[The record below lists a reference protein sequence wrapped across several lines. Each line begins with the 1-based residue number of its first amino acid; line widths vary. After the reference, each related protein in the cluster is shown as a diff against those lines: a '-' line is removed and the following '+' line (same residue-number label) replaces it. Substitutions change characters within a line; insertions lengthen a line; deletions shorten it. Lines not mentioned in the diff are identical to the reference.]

1 MEFVNSAFSQQF
13 AFMGFHGVNSDFGL
27 PINQLGVIK
36 FTCAKEKIDK
46 NNNSIK
52 KDGITINGGGEFDID
67 LSEKLKEEA
76 AERERLENEKRKKE
90 LEEV

>member
-1 MEFVNSAFSQQF
+1 MNS
-13 AFMGFHGVNSDFGL
+13 GLGL

-52 KDGITINGGGEFDID
+52 KDGITINGGGEFEID
-67 LSEKLKEEA
+67 LAESLKEEA

-90 LEEV
+90 LAEVQAALDENVEF